1 MEQRTLWVAAAATL
15 GALGAGILAL
25 ALGARYVDD
34 LSVIV
39 GFGLGTA
46 VVGIALSVGLL
57 GCAYLSDAEDDAL
70 YLYPATMA
78 SMSALLFVSVRS
90 IDSAATGAEG
100 TALPLA
106 LVGAAVLVVVG
117 MALVFIEQV
126 RATGG

>member
-1 MEQRTLWVAAAATL
+1 MEQRTPRVAAAATL
-15 GALGAGILAL
+15 GALGAGIVAL
-25 ALGARYVDD
+25 ALGTRYVDD

-46 VVGIALSVGLL
+46 VVGIVLSVGLL
-57 GCAYLSDAEDDAL
+57 AWTYLSDAEGDAL

-78 SMSALLFVSVRS
+78 STSALLFVSIRS

-117 MALVFIEQV
+117 MALVFVEQV